1 MSDSSVPR
9 HDRSRRRLFRA
20 VGVSVRAGV
29 GLPALQTADS
39 EATDLGTVV
48 TETGVKNPVAEEL
61 NRCCC
66 QNVVA
71 PPDRIRPGKGQM
83 WSGSRGE
90 MCIIEPVVRS
100 ASVRALDEPT
110 VLFALHSSDLH
121 RLYKINPEQF
131 SILILN
137 IARDICRRLR
147 QVDELYTA
155 KAN

>member
-1 MSDSSVPR
+1 MVSIELKELFTLVPIFAGLNDEALNSLIER
-9 HDRSRRRLFRA
+9 VRTFDYSPDNIVITEGTLGDTLYVITEGA
-20 VGVSVRAGV
+20 VEVVKHLD
-29 GLPALQTADS
+29 LPNETVI
-39 EATDLGTVV
+39 ATLKVK
-48 TETGVKNPVAEEL
+48 ETF
-61 NRCCC
+61 
-66 QNVVA
+66 
-71 PPDRIRPGKGQM
+71 
-83 WSGSRGE
+83 GE